1 MIRESELTKEHYKT
15 GEVAKMIGVSTRTMQ
30 RYDIDGVTHSEMLP
44 SGRRAFPKNEVIRFL
59 DERGLLYHDIEE
71 QRHDVVYARVSS
83 YDQKKHGDLDRQA
96 LHIVETAGGLLSP
109 VILKECG
116 SGLNDK
122 RPQLAK
128 LMDMVSENK
137 VRNVYVTYQDRL
149 TRFGYHYLER
159 FFAAH
164 GTSIIVLEDEREKKS
179 VEEELAKDMMDLLAS
194 FSGKLYGRRSHKNM
208 KKNAG
213 EKDMVK

>member
-1 MIRESELTKEHYKT
+1 
-15 GEVAKMIGVSTRTMQ
+15 MIGVSTRTMQ
-30 RYDIDGVTHSEMLP
+30 RYDIDGITHSELLP
-44 SGRRAFPKNEVIRFL
+44 SGRRAFPRDEVIRFL
-59 DERGLLYHDIEE
+59 DSRGVLYRDDAE

-96 LHIVETAGGLLSP
+96 LHIMETADGLLSP

-116 SGLNDK
+116 SGLNDE

-128 LMDMVSENK
+128 LMDMVAADE

-159 FFAAH
+159 FFSAH
-164 GTSIIVLEDEREKKS
+164 GTNIVVLEDIREKKS
-179 VEEELAKDMMDLLAS
+179 VEEELAQVFLSNEVDIAQVLKIV
-194 FSGKLYGRRSHKNM
+194 KN
-208 KKNAG
+208 
-213 EKDMVK
+213 ET